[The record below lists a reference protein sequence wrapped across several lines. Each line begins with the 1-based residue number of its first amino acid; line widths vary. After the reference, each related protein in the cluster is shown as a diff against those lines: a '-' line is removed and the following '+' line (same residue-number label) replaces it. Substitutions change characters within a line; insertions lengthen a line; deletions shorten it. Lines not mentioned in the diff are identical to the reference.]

1 MGAYKSYGG
10 SEQIRN
16 FYYYSRLTEGVH
28 SRPRYMLRVNNLEL
42 LTTFI
47 SSEYRAKLY
56 TRLEDKRVKK
66 LKREQRKAETKDKYA
81 DTPQENKVLG
91 WLTE

>member
-1 MGAYKSYGG
+1 M
-10 SEQIRN
+10 
-16 FYYYSRLTEGVH
+16 
-28 SRPRYMLRVNNLEL
+28 
-42 LTTFI
+42 FI

-81 DTPQENKVLG
+81 DTPEENKVLG
-91 WLTE
+91 WLKQTFRTHARSCQLKRKDMHRMHLDVDIMVYKYSLRER